1 MTNIKEEVQK
11 NIKELQQVKLEL
23 EEKSKMNRKDL
34 FFRCAG
40 RQQGNLD
47 IIINI

>member
-23 EEKSKMNRKDL
+23 EEKIKNEPEGSL
-34 FFRCAG
+34 
-40 RQQGNLD
+40 
-47 IIINI
+47 

>member
-23 EEKSKMNRKDL
+23 EEKSRMNRKDL
-34 FFRCAG
+34 FE
-40 RQQGNLD
+40 
-47 IIINI
+47 